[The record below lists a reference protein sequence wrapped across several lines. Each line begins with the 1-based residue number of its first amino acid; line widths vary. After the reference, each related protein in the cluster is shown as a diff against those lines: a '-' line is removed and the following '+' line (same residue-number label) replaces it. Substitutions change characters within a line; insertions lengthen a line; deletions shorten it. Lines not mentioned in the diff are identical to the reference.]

1 MKKIIILIIIGL
13 IFTGCSNKET
23 DIENETTDNKVV
35 LIDDQ
40 NVDKVIIN
48 NMNIA
53 YYDNFSHIS
62 FNIKNENNTN
72 VKYTLLTIKF
82 YSEDNILMHTTSVSV
97 GTINGKSEMPIFLQT
112 DVDLSEVTKAI
123 YEIS

>member
-82 YSEDNILMHTTSVSV
+82 YSEDNILMYTTSVSV

-112 DVDLSEVTKAI
+112 DVNLSEVKKAI

>member
-82 YSEDNILMHTTSVSV
+82 YSEDNILMYTTSVSV

-112 DVDLSEVTKAI
+112 DVDLSEVKKAI

>member
-1 MKKIIILIIIGL
+1 MKKIIVLIIIGL
-13 IFTGCSNKET
+13 IFTGCSNKEA

-82 YSEDNILMHTTSVSV
+82 YSEDNILMYTTSVSV

-112 DVDLSEVTKAI
+112 DVDLSEVKKAI

>member
-62 FNIKNENNTN
+62 FNIKNENNTT
-72 VKYTLLTIKF
+72 VSYSLLTIKF
-82 YSEDNILMHTTSVSV
+82 YSEDNILMYTTSVSV

-112 DVDLSEVTKAI
+112 DVDLSEVKKAI

>member
-72 VKYTLLTIKF
+72 IKYTLLKIKF
-82 YSEDNILMHTTSVSV
+82 YSEDNILMYTTSVSV

-112 DVDLSEVTKAI
+112 DVDLSEVKKAI